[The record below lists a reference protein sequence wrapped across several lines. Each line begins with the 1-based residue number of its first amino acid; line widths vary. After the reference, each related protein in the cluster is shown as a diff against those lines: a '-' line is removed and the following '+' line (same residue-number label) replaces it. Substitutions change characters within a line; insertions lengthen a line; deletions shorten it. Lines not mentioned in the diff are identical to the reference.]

1 MRIIISGMLK
11 VMGLWGHPLK
21 GPLSREKRQCQL
33 KIKSALS

>member
-21 GPLSREKRQCQL
+21 GPLSREKRSL
-33 KIKSALS
+33 VS